1 MKVLNNVKHCD
12 PIYLNI
18 KDRLFTSLTMLGC
31 ELEGSIISAM
41 KENLLLCCRK
51 FSAFTVAAMI

>member
-12 PIYLNI
+12 LIYLNI

-51 FSAFTVAAMI
+51 FSGFTVAAMI